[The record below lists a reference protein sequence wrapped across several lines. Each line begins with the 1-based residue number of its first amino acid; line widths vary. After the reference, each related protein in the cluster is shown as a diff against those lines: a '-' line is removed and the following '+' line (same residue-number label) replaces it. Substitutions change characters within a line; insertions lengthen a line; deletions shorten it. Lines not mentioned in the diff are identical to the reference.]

1 MDILSHLIAFKHTTA
16 SGFLSFKNESGLCDA
31 LCNCP
36 SVTFQLFVHEL
47 HIEVLHNV
55 SETVAVMDPR
65 QQTAPFHSI
74 RRCTIVVKYTAHDQ

>member
-1 MDILSHLIAFKHTTA
+1 
-16 SGFLSFKNESGLCDA
+16 
-31 LCNCP
+31 
-36 SVTFQLFVHEL
+36 
-47 HIEVLHNV
+47 V